1 MGFYLWSC
9 RERVFLCILQFLKKG
24 RWHYVPKCF
33 PTYQP
38 NYLWV
43 FIFKSREKGVF
54 FQKTGFWRT
63 LLSIFMNC
71 FSLHLWKKGIY
82 ETIHQ
87 KIFQL
92 IIQIIYGFAENSSFS
107 ASCNFWKRVVDTMFQ
122 KIFQLITQYIYG
134 FLFSKVERKGFSF
147 KKRGFE
153 EHYYQFLWIV
163 FLCIFEKGY
172 LWDHTSKCFPTY

>member
-1 MGFYLWSC
+1 MLTLLTKRFSKLSSRIFMGFYLWSC

-71 FSLHLWKKGIY
+71 FSLH
-82 ETIHQ
+82 
-87 KIFQL
+87 
-92 IIQIIYGFAENSSFS
+92 
-107 ASCNFWKRVVDTMFQ
+107 FWKRVSMRPYIKMFSNLLT
-122 KIFQLITQYIYG
+122 KYIYG
-134 FLFSKVERKGFSF
+134 FLFSELQRKG
-147 KKRGFE
+147 
-153 EHYYQFLWIV
+153 II
-163 FLCIFEKGY
+163 LCNCTF
-172 LWDHTSKCFPTY
+172 TR

>member
-1 MGFYLWSC
+1 MTLLTKRFSKLSTKLFMVFYLWSC
-9 RERVFLCILQFLKKG
+9 RERVFLCILQYLKKG

-92 IIQIIYGFAENSSFS
+92 IIQIIYGF
-107 ASCNFWKRVVDTMFQ
+107 
-122 KIFQLITQYIYG
+122 L
-134 FLFSKVERKGFSF
+134 FLKVERN
-147 KKRGFE
+147 
-153 EHYYQFLWIV
+153 V
-163 FLCIFEKGY
+163 FLCVKQGFWKAFY
-172 LWDHTSKCFPTY
+172 KPYYYATVNLLVNSDT